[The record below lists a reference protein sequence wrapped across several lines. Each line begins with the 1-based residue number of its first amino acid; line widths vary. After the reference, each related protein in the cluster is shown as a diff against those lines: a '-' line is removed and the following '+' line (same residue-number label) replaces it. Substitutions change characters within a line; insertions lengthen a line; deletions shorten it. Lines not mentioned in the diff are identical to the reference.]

1 MQLTFHLKEKGDQ
14 LFSIE
19 KGIVYLQSLKLAIG
33 TAIPLQNR
41 SFFSD
46 IFPDFFLFKN

>member
-1 MQLTFHLKEKGDQ
+1 MQLTFHLKEKDDQ

-19 KGIVYLQSLKLAIG
+19 KGIFYLQSLKLAIW
-33 TAIPLQNR
+33 TAISLWNR